1 MLDDPRT
8 KARSFL
14 ESSSI
19 VSELEDV
26 LNHLVYEKPDDLH
39 GFLVSSKILL
49 SIYSFNF
56 YCLKANHFL
65 DQSKQP
71 QIATLTLRR
80 LMGPAGEPSVH
91 IDLTIALRNR
101 TEVKIKYDYLLLIIE
116 FLFKYSDI
124 MDSQ

>member
-39 GFLVSSKILL
+39 GFLVSSK
-49 SIYSFNF
+49 NF
-56 YCLKANHFL
+56 
-65 DQSKQP
+65 
-71 QIATLTLRR
+71 
-80 LMGPAGEPSVH
+80 
-91 IDLTIALRNR
+91 TIN
-101 TEVKIKYDYLLLIIE
+101 
-116 FLFKYSDI
+116 LFF
-124 MDSQ
+124 